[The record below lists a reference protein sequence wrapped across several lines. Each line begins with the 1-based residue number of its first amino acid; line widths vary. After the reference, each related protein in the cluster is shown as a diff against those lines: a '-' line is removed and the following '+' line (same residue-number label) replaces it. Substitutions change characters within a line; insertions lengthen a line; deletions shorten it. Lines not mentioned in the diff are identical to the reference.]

1 MSKLVVHCPSCEGE
15 LLATRLTCK
24 ACGVQLE
31 GQFEIPLLLLLSPE
45 DLSWVTEFVRTSGSL
60 KEMAKKGGVSYPT
73 VRNRLDE
80 IIRKLE
86 GLERGVERRRHE
98 ILDALERGE
107 LTAQSAAEKLRKVG
121 L

>member
-1 MSKLVVHCPSCEGE
+1 MSKLVVRCPSCEGD

-31 GQFEIPLLLLLSPE
+31 GEFEIPLLLLLSAD
-45 DLSWVTEFVRTSGSL
+45 DLTWITDFVRTSGSL
-60 KEMAKKGGVSYPT
+60 KEMAKKSGVSYPT
-73 VRNRLDE
+73 VRNRLDD
-80 IIRKLE
+80 ILRKMGELE
-86 GLERGVERRRHE
+86 HGIERRRHE

-107 LTAQSAAEKLRKVG
+107 LTAAAAAAKLKKVG